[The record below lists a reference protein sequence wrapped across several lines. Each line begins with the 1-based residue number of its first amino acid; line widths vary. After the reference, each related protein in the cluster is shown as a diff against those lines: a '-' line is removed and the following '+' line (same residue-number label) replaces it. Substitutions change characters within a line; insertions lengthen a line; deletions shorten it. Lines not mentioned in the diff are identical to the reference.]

1 MKKGDIYNLDEL
13 EKRLSFSLDGNDVS
27 ALYMDDGYLFFS
39 AQPIEVAVVQDS
51 VDIEVRIYE
60 GPQATIDRVVVEGN
74 DRTHENVIRRE
85 LTTRPGQKFSRSDI
99 IRSQRK
105 VLALGYFDQEKFD
118 INTPVNE

>member
-1 MKKGDIYNLDEL
+1 M
-13 EKRLSFSLDGNDVS
+13 
-27 ALYMDDGYLFFS
+27 
-39 AQPIEVAVVQDS
+39 EVAVVQDS

-118 INTPVNE
+118 INTPVNEHRGKIGRASCRERG